1 MRPVQPS
8 PKIVTPGV
16 GRTRRLLI
24 VEDECL
30 IALNMVE
37 QLTELGYAVVGPAF
51 TIAEARHLA
60 AVASIDAAVVDL
72 NLRGVFAA
80 EVADILAFRKIPFRF
95 ITGYSELP
103 DRRFRDISILTKPL
117 QILDLHRAVD
127 DMLAGTSR
135 IVAVVDAT
143 QSQERAHASK

>member
-1 MRPVQPS
+1 MRGANPS
-8 PKIVTPGV
+8 TAISTSAV
-16 GRTRRLLI
+16 RRARRLLV
-24 VEDECL
+24 VEDERL

-37 QLTELGYAVVGPAF
+37 QLAELGYAVVGPAF

-80 EVADILAFRKIPFRF
+80 EVADILAFRKIPFLC
-95 ITGYSELP
+95 ITGSSELP

-135 IVAVVDAT
+135 IV
-143 QSQERAHASK
+143 

>member
-1 MRPVQPS
+1 MRPVLPS
-8 PKIVTPGV
+8 PKIVTPAV
-16 GRTRRLLI
+16 GRARRLLV

-37 QLTELGYAVVGPAF
+37 QLAELGYSVVGPAF

-72 NLRGVFAA
+72 NLRGVFAE
-80 EVADILAFRKIPFRF
+80 EVADILVFRKIPFLF
-95 ITGYSELP
+95 VIGYSEVP
-103 DRRFRDISILTKPL
+103 DRRFREIPILAKPF

-127 DMLAGTSR
+127 DLLAGTAR
-135 IVAVVDAT
+135 KVAAT
-143 QSQERAHASK
+143 ARSERTAHASK